1 MFRHYLAYSFF
12 ISILWCSL
20 FSCNT
25 IEKKTTEI
33 RIAVE
38 SPANGKLLLTR
49 IGFSD
54 EKDMVVDSSKEGLF
68 YTYIFTVKK
77 DISAFYQV
85 KVPFFN
91 NAVYVIPDADVV
103 DVKINLANNKFS
115 VEGSKAT
122 GVLYEFYASLK
133 SLNANELPE
142 NAALVPGLNKITNSY
157 TFPFMDTVS
166 SPATFM
172 VAYNTVEFG
181 KDYATL
187 KAIVDKAA
195 KRFPSVGYIIRLK
208 EDAYKMIDIF
218 EKEFNVN
225 DLLPSI
231 SLGNIDSIQY
241 STASLKGKYY
251 LINFWSTWCEQCFSQ
266 LDNMKSIYPS
276 IDTSKLSFVSTAVD
290 NNRND
295 WKNIIQ
301 HNKYNWTNLIDE
313 KMWKGDAVN
322 TLKFDSIPFSFLVSP
337 EGKVLA
343 KAIPP
348 DSLQYYLTKFSLLK

>member
-1 MFRHYLAYSFF
+1 MIQYKFLLLFVFINLFGHTACKQIKSNNSK
-12 ISILWCSL
+12 ISIVV
-20 FSCNT
+20 
-25 IEKKTTEI
+25 K
-33 RIAVE
+33 A
-38 SPANGKLLLTR
+38 PAEGKIYLVK
-49 IGFSD
+49 IGLND
-54 EKDMVVDSSKEGLF
+54 ENEQVVDSSVVGVF
-68 YTYIFTVKK
+68 NTYTFTVKK

-85 KVPFFN
+85 KVPFFK

-115 VEGSKAT
+115 VEGSNAT

-133 SLNANELPE
+133 SLNANELPG
-142 NAALVPGLNKITNSY
+142 NAAIFPGINKITTSY

-187 KAIVDKAA
+187 KAVVDKAA

-266 LDNMKSIYPS
+266 MDNMKKLYPS
-276 IDTSKLSFVSTAVD
+276 IDTLKLSFVSTAVD

-301 HNKYNWTNLIDE
+301 QKKYNWTNLIDE

-348 DSLQYYLTKFSLLK
+348 DSLQYYLSKYRLLK

>member
-1 MFRHYLAYSFF
+1 MFRHYIAYSF
-12 ISILWCSL
+12 ISILWSSL

-33 RIAVE
+33 RITIE

-54 EKDMVVDSSKEGLF
+54 EKDLVVDSSKEGLF
-68 YTYIFTVKK
+68 YSYSFTVKK

-85 KVPFFN
+85 KVPFFS
-91 NAVYVIPDADVV
+91 NAVYVIPDADVI
-103 DVKINLANNKFS
+103 DVQINLANNKFK
-115 VEGSKAT
+115 VNGSTASN
-122 GVLYEFYASLK
+122 VLYSFYSTLK
-133 SLNANELPE
+133 ELNTNELPE
-142 NAALVPGLNKITNSY
+142 NAALIPGLNKITTGY
-157 TFPFMDTVS
+157 TLPFMDTVS
-166 SPATFM
+166 SPANFM
-172 VAYNTVEFG
+172 IAYNTVEFG

-187 KAIVDKAA
+187 KGVVDKAS
-195 KRFPSVGYIIRLK
+195 KKFPTVGYINRLK
-208 EDAYKMIDIF
+208 DDVYKMIDIY

-225 DLLPSI
+225 DELPSI

-251 LINFWSTWCEQCFSQ
+251 LINFWSTWCEQCFFQ
-266 LDNMKSIYPS
+266 LDKMKKIFPS
-276 IDTSKLSFVSTAVD
+276 IDTTKLSFVSTAVD

-295 WKNIIQ
+295 WKNIVQ
-301 HNKYNWTNLIDE
+301 QNNYTWTNLIDE
-313 KMWKGDAVN
+313 KMWKGEAVN
-322 TLKFDSIPFSFLVSP
+322 TLKFDSIPFNFLVSP

-348 DSLQYYLTKFSLLK
+348 DSLQYYFTKYSLMK